1 MEKQFVLHGRI
12 PVKCVLTEPEWGQV
26 RRIVLGVHGLAG
38 STADEIQQAMAE
50 EMALFGAAMV
60 RFDFPAH
67 GESPVDCEGFTLE
80 NCVDSLLTV
89 ARWAREEYP
98 GVEDLCVFAT
108 GFGGY
113 VTLNALEEL
122 QELPGRVKLV
132 LHTPSVRMDETLL
145 AMLGRNKET
154 FWALDSITIPTPR
167 PLQIR
172 YSFYEEL
179 HDHVV
184 MNAYHV
190 PMLILRGETDAFIR
204 YEDLQ
209 SFRRINEGAKL
220 VTIPGATHRF
230 LEDGAWFMVLD
241 LVRDWFLYE
250 TVTLTDWE

>member
-1 MEKQFVLHGRI
+1 MEKQFVLQGRV
-12 PVKCVLTEPEWGQV
+12 PVKCVLTEPEWGRV
-26 RRIVLGVHGLAG
+26 RRVVLGVHGFGG
-38 STADEIQQAMAE
+38 SSADEIQQAMAE

-60 RFDFPAH
+60 RFDFPGH
-67 GESPVDCEGFTLE
+67 GQSPVAALTLE
-80 NCVDSLLTV
+80 DCLESLLTV
-89 ARWAREEYP
+89 ARWAREAYP
-98 GVEDLCVFAT
+98 GVGDLCIFAT
-108 GFGGY
+108 GFGGF

-122 QELPGRVKLV
+122 LELPGRVKLV

-154 FWALDSITIPTPR
+154 FWALDSIRIPTPR
-167 PLQIR
+167 PLEVR

-179 HDHVV
+179 HRNVV
-184 MNAYHV
+184 MNACPI
-190 PMLILRGETDAFIR
+190 PMLILQGEKDDFIR
-204 YEDLQ
+204 KEDIQ